1 MEYLRRGKKGLK
13 EEKQLQDGGSGG
25 GDHTSA
31 QPVLV
36 QVFHVLS
43 SCYTSNNLGQ
53 TVFFRL
59 SHANLA
65 DFTGSCQYE
74 GGLAHLRDV
83 R

>member
-36 QVFHVLS
+36 QVLHVLS

-53 TVFFRL
+53 TVFL
-59 SHANLA
+59 DSPTQTLLTSLVAVSMKEDLH
-65 DFTGSCQYE
+65 T
-74 GGLAHLRDV
+74 
-83 R
+83 